1 MIKKINQYRNS
12 PKRTILTF
20 KNRSSIY
27 LLKRGE
33 MLNSNCHRGG
43 CYGGFAGG
51 KDLNEGE
58 IFAFKSHDNYC
69 NEDYCEVESDTADEV
84 SDEEMLCNVYNQSD
98 DNNVAISCSD
108 KLKIREKTTK
118 GAFVCEKTLRIRLCD
133 MMALICAGITA
144 CVVIKSAFKHK

>member
-33 MLNSNCHRGG
+33 MLNFNCHRGG
-43 CYGGFAGG
+43 CYGGFTNG
-51 KDLNEGE
+51 KDLNESE
-58 IFAFKSHDNYC
+58 VYAFKSHDDYC
-69 NEDYCEVESDTADEV
+69 NEDYCEVNSDTADEV
-84 SDEEMLCNVYNQSD
+84 SDGEGFCSIYNQTN

-118 GAFVCEKTLRIRLCD
+118 GAFVCEKTLRVRLCD
-133 MMALICAGITA
+133 AVALICAGITA
-144 CVVIKSAFKHK
+144 CVVIKSIFKHK